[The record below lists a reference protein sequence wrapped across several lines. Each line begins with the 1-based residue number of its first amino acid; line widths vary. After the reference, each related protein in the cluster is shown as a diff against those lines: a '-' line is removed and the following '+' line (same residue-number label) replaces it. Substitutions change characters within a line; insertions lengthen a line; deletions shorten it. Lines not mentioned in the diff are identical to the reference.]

1 MKVTINGA
9 EKEITIS
16 NVYTRKIDRE
26 YNDIL
31 LDWLKAT
38 PQQLQAGEI
47 EIAISNGQKA
57 NDYLIVAMTNLTA
70 EEVDWLTVEDY
81 EKVLEAVE
89 RQKYPVRNN
98 AILEQFAKTLRS
110 WKWLSK
116 EHRDY
121 ILIKELYHC
130 KPSDLDNESEHVL
143 NLHFAMIQEERKREH
158 IQSEREKQKSKVS
171 SHKK

>member
-1 MKVTINGA
+1 MKAIINGA

-38 PQQLQAGEI
+38 PQQLQAWEI
-47 EIAISNGQKA
+47 EITIANWQKA
-57 NDYLIVAMTNLTA
+57 NDFLIVSMTNLTA

-89 RQKYPVRNN
+89 
-98 AILEQFAKTLRS
+98 KT
-110 WKWLSK
+110 KIPSK
-116 EHRDY
+116 
-121 ILIKELYHC
+121 K
-130 KPSDLDNESEHVL
+130 
-143 NLHFAMIQEERKREH
+143 
-158 IQSEREKQKSKVS
+158 
-171 SHKK
+171 

>member
-26 YNDIL
+26 CNDIL

-89 RQKYPVRNN
+89 K
-98 AILEQFAKTLRS
+98 AKIP
-110 WKWLSK
+110 SK
-116 EHRDY
+116 
-121 ILIKELYHC
+121 K
-130 KPSDLDNESEHVL
+130 
-143 NLHFAMIQEERKREH
+143 
-158 IQSEREKQKSKVS
+158 
-171 SHKK
+171 

>member
-70 EEVDWLTVEDY
+70 EDVDWLTVEDY

-89 RQKYPVRNN
+89 K
-98 AILEQFAKTLRS
+98 AKIP
-110 WKWLSK
+110 SK
-116 EHRDY
+116 
-121 ILIKELYHC
+121 K
-130 KPSDLDNESEHVL
+130 
-143 NLHFAMIQEERKREH
+143 
-158 IQSEREKQKSKVS
+158 
-171 SHKK
+171 

>member
-89 RQKYPVRNN
+89 
-98 AILEQFAKTLRS
+98 KT
-110 WKWLSK
+110 K
-116 EHRDY
+116 
-121 ILIKELYHC
+121 I
-130 KPSDLDNESEHVL
+130 P
-143 NLHFAMIQEERKREH
+143 RK
-158 IQSEREKQKSKVS
+158 K
-171 SHKK
+171 

>member
-81 EKVLEAVE
+81 EKVLEEVE
-89 RQKYPVRNN
+89 K
-98 AILEQFAKTLRS
+98 AKIP
-110 WKWLSK
+110 SK
-116 EHRDY
+116 
-121 ILIKELYHC
+121 K
-130 KPSDLDNESEHVL
+130 
-143 NLHFAMIQEERKREH
+143 
-158 IQSEREKQKSKVS
+158 
-171 SHKK
+171 

>member
-38 PQQLQAGEI
+38 PQQLQAWEI
-47 EIAISNGQKA
+47 EIAIANWQKA
-57 NDYLIVAMTNLTA
+57 NDFLITSMTNLTA

-81 EKVLEAVE
+81 EKVLEEVE
-89 RQKYPVRNN
+89 KMKIP
-98 AILEQFAKTLRS
+98 
-110 WKWLSK
+110 SK
-116 EHRDY
+116 
-121 ILIKELYHC
+121 K
-130 KPSDLDNESEHVL
+130 
-143 NLHFAMIQEERKREH
+143 
-158 IQSEREKQKSKVS
+158 
-171 SHKK
+171 

>member
-16 NVYTRKIDRE
+16 NIYTRKIDRE

-89 RQKYPVRNN
+89 K
-98 AILEQFAKTLRS
+98 AKIP
-110 WKWLSK
+110 SK
-116 EHRDY
+116 
-121 ILIKELYHC
+121 K
-130 KPSDLDNESEHVL
+130 
-143 NLHFAMIQEERKREH
+143 
-158 IQSEREKQKSKVS
+158 
-171 SHKK
+171 

>member
-38 PQQLQAGEI
+38 PQQLQAWEI
-47 EIAISNGQKA
+47 EITIANWQKA
-57 NDYLIVAMTNLTA
+57 NDFLIVSMTNLTA

-81 EKVLEAVE
+81 EKVLEEVE
-89 RQKYPVRNN
+89 KMKIP
-98 AILEQFAKTLRS
+98 
-110 WKWLSK
+110 SK
-116 EHRDY
+116 
-121 ILIKELYHC
+121 K
-130 KPSDLDNESEHVL
+130 
-143 NLHFAMIQEERKREH
+143 
-158 IQSEREKQKSKVS
+158 
-171 SHKK
+171 

>member
-57 NDYLIVAMTNLTA
+57 NDFLIVSMTNLTA

-81 EKVLEAVE
+81 EKVLEEVE
-89 RQKYPVRNN
+89 K
-98 AILEQFAKTLRS
+98 AKIP
-110 WKWLSK
+110 SK
-116 EHRDY
+116 
-121 ILIKELYHC
+121 K
-130 KPSDLDNESEHVL
+130 
-143 NLHFAMIQEERKREH
+143 
-158 IQSEREKQKSKVS
+158 
-171 SHKK
+171 

>member
-38 PQQLQAGEI
+38 PQQLQAWEI
-47 EIAISNGQKA
+47 EITIANWQKA
-57 NDYLIVAMTNLTA
+57 NDFLIVSMTNLTA

-81 EKVLEAVE
+81 EK
-89 RQKYPVRNN
+89 
-98 AILEQFAKTLRS
+98 ILEEVEKM
-110 WKWLSK
+110 KIPSK
-116 EHRDY
+116 
-121 ILIKELYHC
+121 K
-130 KPSDLDNESEHVL
+130 
-143 NLHFAMIQEERKREH
+143 
-158 IQSEREKQKSKVS
+158 
-171 SHKK
+171 

>member
-47 EIAISNGQKA
+47 EIAIANWQKA
-57 NDYLIVAMTNLTA
+57 NDFLITSMTNLTA

-81 EKVLEAVE
+81 EKVLEEVE
-89 RQKYPVRNN
+89 KMKIP
-98 AILEQFAKTLRS
+98 
-110 WKWLSK
+110 SK
-116 EHRDY
+116 
-121 ILIKELYHC
+121 K
-130 KPSDLDNESEHVL
+130 
-143 NLHFAMIQEERKREH
+143 
-158 IQSEREKQKSKVS
+158 
-171 SHKK
+171 

>member
-38 PQQLQAGEI
+38 PQQLQAWEI
-47 EIAISNGQKA
+47 EITIANWQKA
-57 NDYLIVAMTNLTA
+57 NDFLITSMTNLTA

-89 RQKYPVRNN
+89 K
-98 AILEQFAKTLRS
+98 AKIP
-110 WKWLSK
+110 SK
-116 EHRDY
+116 
-121 ILIKELYHC
+121 K
-130 KPSDLDNESEHVL
+130 
-143 NLHFAMIQEERKREH
+143 
-158 IQSEREKQKSKVS
+158 
-171 SHKK
+171 

>member
-89 RQKYPVRNN
+89 K
-98 AILEQFAKTLRS
+98 AKIP
-110 WKWLSK
+110 SK
-116 EHRDY
+116 
-121 ILIKELYHC
+121 K
-130 KPSDLDNESEHVL
+130 
-143 NLHFAMIQEERKREH
+143 
-158 IQSEREKQKSKVS
+158 
-171 SHKK
+171 

>member
-38 PQQLQAGEI
+38 PQQLQAWEI
-47 EIAISNGQKA
+47 EITIANWQKA
-57 NDYLIVAMTNLTA
+57 NDFLITSMTNLTA

-81 EKVLEAVE
+81 EKVLEEVE
-89 RQKYPVRNN
+89 KMKIP
-98 AILEQFAKTLRS
+98 
-110 WKWLSK
+110 SK
-116 EHRDY
+116 
-121 ILIKELYHC
+121 K
-130 KPSDLDNESEHVL
+130 
-143 NLHFAMIQEERKREH
+143 
-158 IQSEREKQKSKVS
+158 
-171 SHKK
+171 

>member
-38 PQQLQAGEI
+38 PQQLQAWEI
-47 EIAISNGQKA
+47 EITIANWQKA
-57 NDYLIVAMTNLTA
+57 NDFLITSMTNLTA

-81 EKVLEAVE
+81 EKVLEAV
-89 RQKYPVRNN
+89 
-98 AILEQFAKTLRS
+98 
-110 WKWLSK
+110 
-116 EHRDY
+116 
-121 ILIKELYHC
+121 
-130 KPSDLDNESEHVL
+130 
-143 NLHFAMIQEERKREH
+143 
-158 IQSEREKQKSKVS
+158 
-171 SHKK
+171 